1 VTVVSQLIELVEDTP
16 DVVVDI
22 EIVRRNVL
30 RAAALAREAG
40 VSLRPHVK
48 THKLPQI
55 ARLQMDA
62 GAVGIQVAKLGE
74 AEVMAAAGIDDILV
88 GYPIVGTS
96 KLTRLVALAERARI
110 SVSLD
115 SLEVAAGIARA
126 VRGAGAEVAVLV
138 EVDTGLRRLGREPG
152 EAAADLAERVS
163 ELPGLRFAG
172 VLTHEGHVYALAN
185 GPEETGRLTRD
196 AAARLAETAEEVRSR
211 GIAVETVSMGST
223 AGYRFAARCS
233 GVTEVRPGTYVFNDR
248 SQVARGAAT
257 DTDVAAFVVTTVV
270 GRPTPDRVVV
280 DAGSKVLTSDRM
292 AVANAASG
300 FGRVV
305 GHDDW
310 EVSRLSEEHGVVT
323 VPASAQ
329 VAIGDRLLLM
339 PNHICPVI
347 NLANDVAVV
356 GGGAALDR
364 WTVSARGMVR

>member
-1 VTVVSQLIELVEDTP
+1 VTVVSQLTELVEDTP

-88 GYPIVGTS
+88 GYPIVGAA
-96 KLTRLVALAERARI
+96 KLVRLAALAERVRL

-115 SLEVAAGIARA
+115 SPEVASGISHA
-126 VRGAGAEVAVLV
+126 VGGAAAEVAVLV
-138 EVDTGLRRLGREPG
+138 EVDTGLHRLGREPG
-152 EAAADLAERVS
+152 RASAELAERVAS
-163 ELPGLRFAG
+163 LPGLRFAG
-172 VLTHEGHVYALAN
+172 LLTHEGQVYAADG
-185 GPEETGRLTRD
+185 GPEETERLVRD
-196 AAARLAETAEEVRSR
+196 AAERLVETAEEIRSR
-211 GIAVETVSMGST
+211 GLDVDTVSMGST
-223 AGYRFAARCS
+223 AGYRFAARCP

-248 SQVARGAAT
+248 SQVACGAAT
-257 DTDVAAFVVTTVV
+257 DADVAAFVVTTVV
-270 GRPTPDRVVV
+270 GRPAPERVVV

-292 AVANAASG
+292 TGAHPPAT

-310 EVSRLSEEHGVVT
+310 EVSRLSEEHAVVT
-323 VPASAQ
+323 VPASAE
-329 VAIGDRLLLM
+329 VGVGDRLLLM

-347 NLANDVAVV
+347 NLASDVTIVS
-356 GGGAALDR
+356 GGAAVDR
-364 WTVSARGMVR
+364 WTVAARGMVR